1 MDESFS
7 EWAIIELM
15 GQRRLGGLVSEQEIA
30 QTAFLRVDV
39 PDLEGEGATRYFPTS
54 VVFCITPTSEERA
67 RAVAL
72 TEMPKTVPIDRIKEA
87 VAEYFHLPLEELTS
101 DRRERRIAGPR
112 QVAMYL
118 ARELSGSSL
127 PVIGRAFG
135 ARHHTT
141 ALRAI
146 SKVSKQLARDA
157 SLRQTVES
165 LRDWL
170 RADLSPVYRPRLAPT
185 PVRATRLDWRR

>member
-1 MDESFS
+1 MNERFS
-7 EWAIIELM
+7 EWAILELM

-39 PDLEGEGATRYFPTS
+39 PGVEGEGATRFYPAS
-54 VVFCITPTSEERA
+54 VVFCITPTTEERA

-72 TEMPKTVPIDRIKEA
+72 TEMPKTVPIDRIKEV
-87 VAEYFHLPLEELTS
+87 VAEYFDVPLEELS
-101 DRRERRIAGPR
+101 SERRERRIAGPR

-127 PVIGRAFG
+127 PTIGRAFG

-146 SKVSKQLARDA
+146 AKISKQLTRDA
-157 SLRQTVES
+157 GLRQAVEA

-170 RADLSPVYRPRLAPT
+170 RADRPPVYRPRLAP
-185 PVRATRLDWRR
+185 VRASRVHWRR